1 MARLTATA
9 LRRADATL
17 LNWHS
22 YDYNVGNQRTKQTR
36 TAGDYVDYAYDDIG
50 QLQRAPFVV

>member
-1 MARLTATA
+1 MARLTATF
-9 LRRADATL
+9 LRRADGTA
-17 LNWHS
+17 LNSHN

-36 TAGDYVDYAYDDIG
+36 TAGDYVDYTYDDLG